1 MDFVSG
7 QPCFRSILTSGR
19 QVAPNFANPHTAW
32 LVLAMAST
40 LAGNLTITG
49 SVANIIVVESAK
61 PEVKIGFWEY
71 FRVGLPITVMTL
83 IVGWAWLVWVK

>member
-1 MDFVSG
+1 
-7 QPCFRSILTSGR
+7 
-19 QVAPNFANPHTAW
+19 
-32 LVLAMAST
+32 
-40 LAGNLTITG
+40 
-49 SVANIIVVESAK
+49 VANIIVVESAK